1 MKPASLIAK
10 AGLAIALTL
19 TAASTVSV
27 TPAAAATAELK
38 YIVNTV
44 PVTSY
49 DIKNR
54 QALLRLFRQK
64 ADAKKAAD
72 EMIDQV
78 LKSKEM
84 ERLRINIGKEAV
96 DASYANFAKQNQLQP
111 QQLDQIL
118 AQAGLSRD
126 HMKEF
131 IRVQMGWS
139 QALGA
144 RFRSTGPLTEQ
155 QMVRKVFELGGQK
168 PTATEYMLQ
177 KVIFV
182 VPAKE
187 RSQILAKRK
196 REAEAM
202 RQRYSG
208 CGTTREFAKGLLD
221 VTVQDIPRVL
231 EPQLPP
237 DWAKQIK
244 AARPGTATTTRETEA
259 GIEFIGV
266 CSAREVSDD
275 QAARMVLS
283 TEGDLDE
290 KGKELSEKYL
300 AELRKAAVIQN
311 R

>member
-1 MKPASLIAK
+1 MKSASLLAK
-10 AGLAIALTL
+10 AGLAVALAL
-19 TAASTVSV
+19 GTAAVL
-27 TPAAAATAELK
+27 PAAPASAAQLK
-38 YIVNTV
+38 YIVNKV
-44 PVTSY
+44 PITSY

-64 ADAKKAAD
+64 SDAGKAAED
-72 EMIDQV
+72 MIDQV
-78 LKSKEM
+78 LKSTEM
-84 ERLRINIGKEAV
+84 QRLRINISKEAV
-96 DASYANFAKQNQLQP
+96 NESYANFARSNKLQP
-111 QQLDQIL
+111 KQLDQIL
-118 AQAGLSRD
+118 GQSGLDKD

-139 QALGA
+139 QALGS

-155 QMVRKVFELGGQK
+155 QMVRKVFELGGRK

-187 RSQILAKRK
+187 RGTLLAKRK

-202 RQRYSG
+202 RQRYNG
-208 CGTTREFAKGLLD
+208 CDTARDFAKGLID

-237 DWAKQIK
+237 DWEKQIK
-244 AARPGTATTTRETEA
+244 AAKPGTATTTRETDA
-259 GIEFIGV
+259 GIEFIGI

-283 TEGDLDE
+283 AEGDLDA
-290 KGKELSEKYL
+290 KGKEMSDKYI
-300 AELRKAAVIQN
+300 AELRKAARIEN
-311 R
+311 K